1 MCGCGH
7 SYNLHTHTLQIP
19 SPLTAE
25 MEAVRKDKL
34 AERNRAKK
42 KQKKEREKLARD
54 ARDLDR
60 ISEAQQKAEENLSE
74 REKVQFPRIGSGVTP
89 SLINIVALCTK
100 CLYMIMLLL
109 PSRTGMPTRV
119 LHVFCC
125 SVGVPRY
132 FWVIL
137 QVEAKGPREF

>member
-7 SYNLHTHTLQIP
+7 SYNLHAYTLQIP

-25 MEAVRKDKL
+25 MEAVRKDKV

-42 KQKKEREKLARD
+42 KQKKEREKQARD

-89 SLINIVALCTK
+89 S
-100 CLYMIMLLL
+100 
-109 PSRTGMPTRV
+109 PS
-119 LHVFCC
+119 L
-125 SVGVPRY
+125 
-132 FWVIL
+132 
-137 QVEAKGPREF
+137 A